1 MDCQLNT
8 RTDLLALLVARYE
21 NCRYLEIGC
30 AADDNFGLIQSG
42 NKVGVDPIRGGTH
55 RMTSDRYFEEHKGE
69 QFDVVFV
76 DGLHTV
82 DQATRD
88 IDNSLNALA
97 DGGLVV
103 VHDALPP
110 NFEATDPAIMD
121 AAIRD
126 GRPVDSVGMWCGEV
140 WRVLLKLLERSDL
153 DVVLW
158 PKDLGCVV
166 LRKGKQKPRK
176 VKCDKFD
183 VYIKRY
189 PEWVRV
195 LDDKEL
201 SKWLD
206 TP

>member
-1 MDCQLNT
+1 MNT
-8 RTDLLALLVARYE
+8 RTDLLLSLIDRYD

-30 AADDNFGLIQSG
+30 AADDNFKFIPVED
-42 NKVGVDPIRGGTH
+42 KIGVDPIRGGTH
-55 RMTSDRYFEEHKGE
+55 RMTSDHFFEEYGDKR
-69 QFDVVFV
+69 FDVVFV

-88 IDNSLNALA
+88 IENSLACLA
-97 DGGLVV
+97 DGGVIV

-110 NFEATDPAIMD
+110 NFEATDPKIMES
-121 AAIRD
+121 AIRD

-140 WRVLLKLLERSDL
+140 WRVLLKLLERPDL
-153 DVVLW
+153 DIVLW
-158 PKDLGCVV
+158 PEDLGCVV

-183 VYIKRY
+183 VYIKKH

-195 LDDKEL
+195 VNEKEL
-201 SKWLD
+201 VKWLD